1 MRLTKVKC
9 EVSPSLKVPLIEGDL
24 IMTNYKLV
32 FKTSIFPLGVPTSK
46 GLPPFLD
53 DYLTVPLSYIH
64 KIEKKTI
71 EKKKDVKF
79 SAIEL
84 FTKDYR
90 YMKFDFESRNDECNN
105 AHYRINLY
113 AFPENEMQDIFA
125 FKFTLPLPE
134 SVMEKE
140 LYEDG
145 WNIWD
150 PIKEFDVDQQ
160 INFKSPN
167 CVSKMYHDVF
177 GLELQNF

>member
-71 EKKKDVKF
+71 EKKKEKENIKF
-79 SAIEL
+79 GAIEV

-90 YMKFDFESRNDECNN
+90 FMKFDFESRYDECTN

-113 AFPENEMQDIFA
+113 AYPENEMQDIFA

-134 SVMEKE
+134 SVIEKE

-150 PIKEFDVDQQ
+150 PIKEFDVDQ
-160 INFKSPN
+160 
-167 CVSKMYHDVF
+167 
-177 GLELQNF
+177 

>member
-1 MRLTKVKC
+1 MRLNKVKC
-9 EVSPSLKVPLIEGDL
+9 ELPASLRLPMLEGDL

-32 FKTSIFPLGVPTSK
+32 FKTSIFPLGVPTSNK

-71 EKKKDVKF
+71 EKKKENIKLG
-79 SAIEL
+79 AIEL

-90 YMKFDFESRNDECNN
+90 YMKFDFESRYDECTN
-105 AHYRINLY
+105 AHFRIDFY
-113 AFPENEMQDIFA
+113 AFPQNEMQDIFA

-160 INFKSPN
+160 INFKNPN
-167 CVSKMYHDVF
+167 CVRKIIYNLF
-177 GLELQNF
+177 A